1 MHETLATIEVWS
13 RRLEGH
19 RFFQSLQRQEP
30 DLRRAVAFAP
40 TGTFWVMTFQ
50 DILRL
55 NVALARDATIR
66 RTLAQHQV
74 EDSGHQEWFLEDL
87 RTAFG
92 DEPTRIRWLFSDAN
106 RKVRDLSLELAS
118 EVFRIA
124 DDRLRL
130 VMVEVLEAAAGTFFG
145 NISRFLSR
153 SGHASKL
160 KYLAGVHIDAE
171 EGHELHGDE
180 QRADLEAMELPPEL
194 CAEAERMVA
203 RMFEAFFRLADAFS
217 EQAEVYLAPLTAP
230 MSDATF

>member
-1 MHETLATIEVWS
+1 MRATLAYVDAWS

-19 RFFQSLQRQEP
+19 RFFQSLQRTEP

-40 TGTFWVMTFQ
+40 AGTFWVMTFQ

-55 NVALARDATIR
+55 NVELARDATVR
-66 RTLAQHQV
+66 RMLAQHLA

-92 DEPTRIRWLFSDAN
+92 YEPSSVRWLFSEGN
-106 RKVRDLSLELAS
+106 RKVRELSFGLAS
-118 EVFRIA
+118 EVFRIG

-130 VMVEVLEAAAGTFFG
+130 VMVEVLEAAAGIFFG
-145 NISRFLSR
+145 NISRFLRR

-171 EGHELHGDE
+171 EGHEMHGDA
-180 QRADLEAMELPPEL
+180 QRAELEAMALPPEL
-194 CAEAERMVA
+194 SAVAMLMVT
-203 RMFEAFFRLADAFS
+203 RMFEAFVRLADAFA
-217 EQAEVYLAPLTAP
+217 EQAVAQEYGDHDVAQ
-230 MSDATF
+230 

>member
-1 MHETLATIEVWS
+1 MYETLAAIEAWS

-19 RFFQSLQRQEP
+19 RFFQSLQRNEP

-40 TGTFWVMTFQ
+40 AGTFWVMTFQ

-55 NVALARDATIR
+55 NVELARDPEVR
-66 RTLAQHQV
+66 RMLSQHLA

-92 DEPTRIRWLFSDAN
+92 DEPTSVRWLFSEGN
-106 RKVRDLSLELAS
+106 RKVRDLSFGLAS
-118 EVFRIA
+118 EVFRIG

-145 NISRFLSR
+145 NISRFLSQ
-153 SGHASKL
+153 SGHAAKL

-171 EGHELHGDE
+171 AGHEMHGDA

-194 CAEAERMVA
+194 CAEAMEMVA
-203 RMFEAFFRLADAFS
+203 RMFEAFFRLADALS
-217 EQAEVYLAPLTAP
+217 EQGESQVAN
-230 MSDATF
+230 